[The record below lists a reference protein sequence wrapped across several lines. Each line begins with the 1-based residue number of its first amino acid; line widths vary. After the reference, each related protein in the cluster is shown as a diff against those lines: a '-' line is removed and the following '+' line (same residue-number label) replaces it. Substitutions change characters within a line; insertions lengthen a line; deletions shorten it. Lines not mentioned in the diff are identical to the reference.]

1 MPPSPREGELL
12 GLASHGFYR
21 CRYYEWGDAAN
32 PEVVICVHG
41 LTRNGR
47 DFDDLARALAP
58 HRRVLCIDMPG
69 RGKSEWLPQ
78 ALDYRFE
85 TYLALLTALIAR
97 SAAARVDWVGTSMGA
112 MLGMMLAAQANT
124 PLRRLVVNDAG
135 PVLQKEALARIGG
148 YLGLNPEFADFAALE
163 RHIREVS
170 APFGALSDAQWR
182 RLAETTARPL
192 PDGRYALAYD
202 PGIAAAFRV
211 AAAQD
216 IDLWHLWEAIKPPV
230 LLLRGAESDLL
241 KRDTALAMTQRG
253 PGAQLLE
260 FEGVGHAPM
269 LLDAT
274 QIDPVV
280 DFLLRA

>member
-1 MPPSPREGELL
+1 MIHSPREGELL
-12 GLASHGFYR
+12 GLSSRGFYR

-32 PEVVICVHG
+32 PRVVICVHG

-58 HRRVLCIDMPG
+58 QRRVLCLDMPG
-69 RGKSEWLPQ
+69 RGKSDWLSD
-78 ALDYRFE
+78 AADYRPE
-85 TYLALLTALIAR
+85 VYLSLLTALIAR
-97 SAAARVDWVGTSMGA
+97 SGVTEVDWVGTSMGA
-112 MLGMMLAAQANT
+112 MLGMMLAAQAHT

-135 PVLQKEALARIGG
+135 PLLQKEALARIAG
-148 YLGLNPEFADFAALE
+148 YVGLDPKFENFAALE

-170 APFGALSDAQWR
+170 APFGALTDAQWR
-182 RLAETTARPL
+182 HLAETTARQL

-202 PGIAAAFRV
+202 PGIGEAFRV
-211 AAAQD
+211 AAGQD
-216 IDLWHLWEAIKPPV
+216 IELWPLWDAIKAPV

-241 KRDTALAMTQRG
+241 KRETALAMTQRG
-253 PGAQLLE
+253 PRAKLVE
-260 FEGVGHAPM
+260 FSGVGHAPM

-280 DFLLRA
+280 DFLLSA